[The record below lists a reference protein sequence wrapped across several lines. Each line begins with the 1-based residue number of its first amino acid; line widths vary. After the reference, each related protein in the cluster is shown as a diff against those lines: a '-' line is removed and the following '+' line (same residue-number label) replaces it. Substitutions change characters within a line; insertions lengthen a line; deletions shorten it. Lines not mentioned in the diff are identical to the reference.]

1 MNITTSLYKNEFK
14 FEINYY
20 PDQTYI
26 TKNKK
31 NSEIHGLQIPKKS
44 DLTWNK
50 PAFFTF
56 HSFILIINS
65 HNKVDLEINLGQ

>member
-31 NSEIHGLQIPKKS
+31 NSEIYGLQISKKS
-44 DLTWNK
+44 DLTWK
-50 PAFFTF
+50 EYSI
-56 HSFILIINS
+56 H
-65 HNKVDLEINLGQ
+65 